1 MPRCL
6 ISFGAN
12 LGNARSTIE
21 RAAEQLQDKLT
32 TATELFQLSP
42 LYKTPPVGGP
52 SGQPPFIN
60 AVAAVQTDRSPW
72 EVWQAV
78 RDVEQDLGRER
89 FLRWEARRIDLDILL
104 FDDARIWTPQ
114 LKIPHPRMCMRRFIL
129 APAAHV
135 AGDWLD
141 PVTGQSIAAL
151 ATALDHGRGSLML
164 CADPA
169 ARPELL
175 LEEVARHTLAKW
187 QTVLPIDGSS
197 YSAADLQ
204 TETAYNTSVDMAT
217 DSTVDHTSR
226 WVALAPTQLRTLVG
240 DKPPRSDFAELE
252 SSKTESSKT
261 ESSKTESSKTQPTE
275 ARAQESRPP
284 ETGLAVQPAQV
295 NLTPA
300 PKLVVFLVDAQTS
313 SGAQWEDLYRGLAR
327 RLNLA
332 ESPAAETSQPTR
344 WGSYLPRYLLATDDR
359 QWAVHE
365 LVAALEAMDCPIEQ
379 LR

>member
-21 RAAEQLQDKLT
+21 RAAAQLQDKLT
-32 TATELFQLSP
+32 GANRSFQLSP
-42 LYKTPPVGGP
+42 LFKTPPVGGP

-60 AVAAVQTDRSPW
+60 AVAAVHTDQSPW

-104 FDDARIWTPQ
+104 FDDTRIWTPQ

-141 PVTGQSIAAL
+141 PVTGQTIAAL
-151 ATALDHGRGSLML
+151 ASALDQGRGSLML
-164 CADPA
+164 SADPA

-187 QTVLPIDGSS
+187 QHVQPLDHRGRSG
-197 YSAADLQ
+197 ANLQ
-204 TETAYNTSVDMAT
+204 TDTSDNAAE
-217 DSTVDHTSR
+217 DKAIAPTVDNASR

-240 DKPPRSDFAELE
+240 KQPPQSDVPELE
-252 SSKTESSKT
+252 SSETVSAETASSKE
-261 ESSKTESSKTQPTE
+261 ESAETQPNE
-275 ARAQESRPP
+275 PRAKEPHLKP
-284 ETGLAVQPAQV
+284 GHAVPMAPV
-295 NLTPA
+295 NFIPA
-300 PKLVVFLVDAQTS
+300 PKLVIFLVDSQTS

-332 ESPAAETSQPTR
+332 DGSAAGTAQPNR
-344 WGSYLPRYLLATDDR
+344 WGSDLPRYLLATDDR

>member
-12 LGNARSTIE
+12 LGNARLTIE
-21 RAAEQLQDKLT
+21 RAAEQLQDKLV
-32 TATELFQLSP
+32 TATELFQVSP

-60 AVAAVQTDRSPW
+60 AVAAVHTDRSPW

-78 RDVEQDLGRER
+78 RDVEQELGRER

-104 FDDARIWTPQ
+104 YDDARLWTPQ

-151 ATALDHGRGSLML
+151 ATALDQGRGSLML
-164 CADPA
+164 CAAPP

-187 QTVLPIDGSS
+187 QTVLPIEGSG
-197 YSAADLQ
+197 YSAANVQ
-204 TETAYNTSVDMAT
+204 TDTPYNTSVETAT
-217 DSTVDHTSR
+217 DSAVDHTSR
-226 WVALAPTQLRTLVG
+226 WVALAPAQLRTRVG
-240 DKPPRSDFAELE
+240 DKPPRSDFPELE

-261 ESSKTESSKTQPTE
+261 QPKE
-275 ARAQESRPP
+275 PQARESRPQKNR
-284 ETGLAVQPAQV
+284 LAVQPAQV
-295 NLTPA
+295 YLKPA
-300 PKLVVFLVDAQTS
+300 PKLVVFLVDAQAA
-313 SGAQWEDLYRGLAR
+313 SGAQWEDRYRGLAR

-332 ESPAAETSQPTR
+332 DGPAAETAQSNY
-344 WGSYLPRYLLATDDR
+344 WGSHLPRYLLATDDR

-379 LR
+379 LRG